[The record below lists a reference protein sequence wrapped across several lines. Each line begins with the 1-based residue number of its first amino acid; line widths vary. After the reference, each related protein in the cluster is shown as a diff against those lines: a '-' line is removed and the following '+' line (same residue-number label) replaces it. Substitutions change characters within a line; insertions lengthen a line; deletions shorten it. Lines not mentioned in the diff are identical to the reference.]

1 MMLNIAEI
9 MNFVVPQIG
18 IGIHLALSVLTRL
31 ARRPRLACL
40 GMG

>member
-18 IGIHLALSVLTRL
+18 IGIHLALSEPDDLVLH
-31 ARRPRLACL
+31 A
-40 GMG
+40 